1 MASALTSTINIVANI
16 ITLVIFINA
25 LLSFAPIDPWHPVR
39 RFFRELS
46 DPIVDPIRRIMPQ
59 TGMIDL
65 SPMVALFAIQILAQ
79 VLIAIVNA
87 ALR

>member
-87 ALR
+87 AFR